1 MSDQAL
7 VLLVDDDA
15 AVCWALEQC
24 LQDAGYQ
31 VRVAANAQRAL
42 KILQRES
49 PAVVLTDI
57 RMPGMSGLDLLATIK
72 QEYPHLPV
80 VVMTAHGTME
90 TAMAAVKAGAF
101 DYIAKPIDEER
112 LISLLRQAS
121 GEAVLA
127 ATSHGGASESM
138 LVGSSPVMQESYKRL
153 AAAAHAADMGV
164 LITGP
169 SGAGKELFARALHQY
184 GAQSDGPFVALNC
197 SALPDH
203 LVESEL
209 FGHEAGA
216 FTDAKQRKVGHVEAA
231 DGGTL
236 FLDEVGEL
244 PLPTQAK
251 LLRVLDD
258 QHLRRLGGQEEIAV
272 QVRVVAA
279 TNRDLDA
286 MVEDGSF
293 RADLAYRLNIVRIPV
308 PPLAARKSDIPDLV
322 RHFLHRSGQ
331 RLSRELAITDEALQ
345 QLTQHDWPGNV
356 RQLKH
361 CLEEAAVLAT
371 GGIISPDHLAIA
383 PSEASHDGADLIS
396 MVQRA
401 LSDHPGAAHAQL
413 HDEVDRE
420 LIKAALAQ
428 TQGNQLRAAEL
439 LGINRITLK
448 KRLDALLGE
457 QAVTKAV
464 TE

>member
-1 MSDQAL
+1 MSESPL

-24 LQDAGYQ
+24 LQDAGFAVQ
-31 VRVAANAQRAL
+31 VAPNAQRAL
-42 KILQRES
+42 KELQRAS
-49 PAVVLTDI
+49 PAVILTDV
-57 RMPGMSGLDLLATIK
+57 RMPGMSGLDLLAMVR
-72 QEYPHLPV
+72 QDHSHVPV

-101 DYIAKPIDEER
+101 DYIAKPIDEDR
-112 LISLLRQAS
+112 LIALLRQAS
-121 GEAVLA
+121 GEATLA
-127 ATSHGGASESM
+127 ATSHGGAADSM
-138 LVGSSPVMQESYKRL
+138 LVGSSAVMQECYRRL
-153 AAAAHAADMGV
+153 AAAAHAGDMGV

-184 GAQSDGPFVALNC
+184 GARSDGPFVALNC

-216 FTDAKQRKVGHVEAA
+216 FTDAKQLKIGHVEAA

-244 PLPTQAK
+244 PLTTQAK

-258 QHLRRLGGQEEIAV
+258 QHLRRLGGQDEIAV
-272 QVRVVAA
+272 RVRVVAA

-293 RADLAYRLNIVRIPV
+293 RADLAYRLNIVRIQV
-308 PPLAARKSDIPDLV
+308 PPLASRPDDIPDLV

-331 RLSRELAITDEALQ
+331 RLQRDLAITDEALKELCQ
-345 QLTQHDWPGNV
+345 YSWPGNV

-371 GGIISPDHLAIA
+371 GGIIAVDHLAIQGHA
-383 PSEASHDGADLIS
+383 EVHEGHDLAS
-396 MVQRA
+396 MVGRA
-401 LSDHPGAAHAQL
+401 LADHPGNAHAQL
-413 HDEVDRE
+413 HDELDRL
-420 LIKAALAQ
+420 LIKAALAE

-448 KRLDALLGE
+448 KRLDALLG
-457 QAVTKAV
+457 
-464 TE
+464 